1 MRKSRESALGQRK
14 RAMTIDAKNVLRLN
28 MPQWQGG
35 DRPAYRLGAKVLA
48 AIAPE
53 PQGPVETIAVP
64 PSARPIRPIDG
75 WITSRAALLD
85 QLNAARSAIVRHKT
99 EAIVTLGGDCLGDLA
114 PIAYLSERYG
124 DDLAVLWADAHP
136 DVMPAQTQNAH
147 AHVLAILMDEFAK
160 AQRSTLAGLSRN
172 GFACFGQ

>member
-1 MRKSRESALGQRK
+1 
-14 RAMTIDAKNVLRLN
+14 MTIDAKNVLRLN

-75 WITSRAALLD
+75 WITSREALLD

-172 GFACFGQ
+172 GFAYPRNDDRPGMRSPFVISV